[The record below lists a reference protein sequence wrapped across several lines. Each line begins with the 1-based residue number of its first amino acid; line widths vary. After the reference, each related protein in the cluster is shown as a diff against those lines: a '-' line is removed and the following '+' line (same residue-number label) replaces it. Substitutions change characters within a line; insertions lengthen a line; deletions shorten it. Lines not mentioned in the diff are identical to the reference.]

1 LTKRLRRSW
10 SVIGRGVRWSIMGAF
25 SVVIAILV
33 MLVLLPR
40 PAGGPAATGS
50 TPPESSVLGG
60 SSVRTSGSA
69 TPDPMPSGS
78 GVGASAGPSTS
89 TPNPTAKP
97 TAKPTSTPAPTAKP
111 VPTPPA
117 ATGAIQHII
126 WVWLENT
133 EYGSVTASSMPYLT
147 NLAGTY
153 GLATNYFAIGHDSEM
168 NYVSSVAGQHGSVT
182 NGTVNIAFKSLWD
195 QLNGDWRVYA
205 QDIPSSCYT
214 GSSFSGP
221 VDGPGMAGTYVVH
234 HNPAMVFKNVAAGG
248 CNGHVFPL
256 APFDPTA
263 ARFIFVTPNQCNNAH
278 DSCKGKQLPNADAFL
293 RAFVPK
299 VAVSPDFAH
308 TILFITFDE
317 GGSSAG
323 LHGDAG
329 GHVYTA
335 VVAPWLSHVTSN
347 LYLDHYSLLR
357 TVEDTFGLPCLVNA
371 CQRTAMT
378 PFLP

>member
-1 LTKRLRRSW
+1 MSQRLRRSW
-10 SVIGRGVRWSIMGAF
+10 SVIGRGIRWSLLGAL
-25 SVVIAILV
+25 SVVIAILAV
-33 MLVLLPR
+33 LLLPR
-40 PAGGPAATGS
+40 PTGEPAPSGSS
-50 TPPESSVLGG
+50 TPSSSLVAGA
-60 SSVRTSGSA
+60 SGSA
-69 TPDPMPSGS
+69 TPDSTASAS
-78 GVGASAGPSTS
+78 GVGASAGPGTS
-89 TPNPTAKP
+89 TPGS
-97 TAKPTSTPAPTAKP
+97 TAKPTSTPASTTK
-111 VPTPPA
+111 PTPTTQPA
-117 ATGAIQHII
+117 KGIYHII

-147 NLAGTY
+147 SLATTY

-182 NGTVNIAFKSLWD
+182 NGTVNIAFTSLWD

-221 VDGPGMAGTYVVH
+221 VDGPGMAGTYVLH

-248 CNGHVFPL
+248 CSGHVFPL
-256 APFDPTA
+256 AAFNPTA
-263 ARFIFVTPNQCNNAH
+263 ARFTFVVPNLCNDAH
-278 DSCKGKQLPNADAFL
+278 DSCKGKQLPNADTFL
-293 RAFVPK
+293 RAFVPEITT
-299 VAVSPDFAH
+299 SSDFAH

-323 LHGDAG
+323 LQGDAG

-335 VVAPWLSHVTSN
+335 AVAPWLSHVTSN